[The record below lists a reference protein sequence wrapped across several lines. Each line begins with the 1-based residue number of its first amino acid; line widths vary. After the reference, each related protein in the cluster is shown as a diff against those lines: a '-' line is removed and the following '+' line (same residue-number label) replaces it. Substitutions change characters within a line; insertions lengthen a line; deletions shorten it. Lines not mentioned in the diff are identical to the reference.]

1 MVGRHPV
8 AQIRREQQWG
18 VAIDVYETVG
28 HELLVA
34 FPRPITGL
42 VSKRPQAFS
51 FSSLSETARRGTFQ
65 IFFYDG
71 IPAAKSDRLLGGY
84 GICWSWIL

>member
-8 AQIRREQQWG
+8 AQIRWEQPWS
-18 VAIDVYETVG
+18 VTIDVYETSG
-28 HELLVA
+28 HELLIA
-34 FPRPITGL
+34 ALAPRTGP
-42 VSKRPQAFS
+42 VSKRSQTFS

-71 IPAAKSDRLLGGY
+71 IPAAKSDRLLAQRLAEG
-84 GICWSWIL
+84 